1 MKAYE
6 RTCLS
11 ALGAVLKEHVPT
23 PWYSIGKSQES
34 AACIEEDHGWVVY
47 DFERG
52 NRFSIARYEDAMAAC
67 HDLMHRVGGDWAD
80 EFVDTFWQMWQTRD
94 KK

>member
-11 ALGAVLKEHVPT
+11 ALGAVLKEHVP
-23 PWYSIGKSQES
+23 
-34 AACIEEDHGWVVY
+34 
-47 DFERG
+47 
-52 NRFSIARYEDAMAAC
+52 AC